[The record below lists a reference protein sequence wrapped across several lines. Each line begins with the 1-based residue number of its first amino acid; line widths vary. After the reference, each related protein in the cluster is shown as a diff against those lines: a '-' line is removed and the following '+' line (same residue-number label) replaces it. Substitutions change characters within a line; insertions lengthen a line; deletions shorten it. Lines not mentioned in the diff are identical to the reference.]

1 MTMPSA
7 PRRRFPFGR
16 LIFAT
21 IAGFVLT
28 GAVGAGAIFAYQDRY
43 QDRVYPGV
51 SVDGVDLA
59 GLDRGGAEA
68 RLTQALAHYGQ
79 GTVRIAAGS
88 QTVSI
93 PFSALGRRADIATLV
108 DQALAIGRAPEGVA
122 GVAEGVR
129 TLVGGTTIGP
139 RVVLD
144 QAAVAAAIAKAVG
157 PLAKAPVNAT
167 AAATATG
174 FATTASATG
183 LEVDEADIATQIE
196 TQLADAA
203 APDTVTVT
211 ARLTT
216 TPPAVADADAAA
228 AVAMAQNMVGDV
240 VLTHE
245 KDSWTIPA
253 ATVRTWISFASMPGG
268 QYVAVVSPSAPV
280 ASLTALAK
288 KVVRQPVEASFLV
301 GSNNK
306 VVGVT
311 AGKVGRALDV
321 NATAAVVAQAVE
333 ARAATD
339 APAADPQVAIAVTSI
354 NPKLSTEE
362 AQKAAPLM
370 TAISTWT
377 TYYPVGVANGFSA
390 NITIPARAVNG
401 MVIPPG
407 GVFDFWKA
415 IGEVS
420 TAKGYKM
427 GGAII
432 NGHSEHTG
440 ALGGGI
446 CSASTTMFN
455 AAARAGLEILSR
467 HAHFYY
473 INRYPL
479 GLDATVLKT
488 DTGAET
494 MSFRNDT
501 PYPIL
506 IRSYAVP
513 GTVRFTLYS
522 IPTGRH
528 TSFTKPI
535 VKNIRTPG
543 PTVVQYT
550 TSLPPG
556 TRQQAEFPTTGME
569 VWVTRTV
576 TDASG
581 KVIHRETYYSS
592 YARVNGLILIGQ
604 KASTPAPAPSP
615 SPAP

>member
-1 MTMPSA
+1 MTMPTA

-21 IAGFVLT
+21 IAGFILT

-59 GLDRGGAEA
+59 GLDRGAAGA
-68 RLTQALAHYGQ
+68 RLEQAMAHYGQ
-79 GTVRIAAGS
+79 GTVRIAAGNQS
-88 QTVSI
+88 VSI
-93 PFSALGRRADIATLV
+93 PYSALGRVADVATLV
-108 DQALAIGRAPEGVA
+108 DQAMAIGRATDGVA

-129 TLVGGTTIGP
+129 TLVGGTALGP
-139 RVVLD
+139 RVVMD
-144 QAAVAAAIAKAVG
+144 SSAVATAVEKAVG
-157 PLAKAPVNAT
+157 PLAKPPVNAT
-167 AAATATG
+167 AVATSTG
-174 FATTASATG
+174 FTTTASASG
-183 LEVDEADIATQIE
+183 LEVDEADIVAQIE
-196 TQLADAA
+196 RQLADPA
-203 APDTVTVT
+203 APDTITVT
-211 ARLTT
+211 ARLTAT
-216 TPPAVADADAAA
+216 QPAVGDADAAA
-228 AVAMAQNMVGDV
+228 AVAMAQKMVGNI
-240 VLTHE
+240 VLTHD

-253 ATVRTWISFASMPGG
+253 ATVRSWISFASMPGG
-268 QYVAVVSPSAPV
+268 GYVAVVSPSAPI
-280 ASLTALAK
+280 ASLTGLAK
-288 KVVRQPVEASFLV
+288 KVVRAPVEASFLI
-301 GSNNK
+301 GNNNK

-311 AGKVGRALDV
+311 AGKAGRALDV
-321 NATAAVVAQAVE
+321 NATAALVAQAVE
-333 ARAATD
+333 ARAAAD
-339 APAADPQVAIAVTSI
+339 APLPQPAVAIAVIST
-354 NPKLSTEE
+354 NPKLTTEQ

-370 TAISTWT
+370 TAISSWT
-377 TYYPVGVANGFSA
+377 TYYPVGIANGFSA

-432 NGHSEHTG
+432 NGRSEPTG
-440 ALGGGI
+440 ALGGGL

-467 HAHFYY
+467 SAHFYY
-473 INRYPL
+473 ISRYPL

-488 DTGAET
+488 DTGAQT

-506 IRSYAVP
+506 IRSYAIP

-522 IPTGRH
+522 VPTGRH

-535 VKNIRTPG
+535 VKNVRPPG
-543 PTVVQYT
+543 PTVEQYT
-550 TSLPPG
+550 TTLAPG
-556 TRQQAEFPTTGME
+556 VREVAEFPATGME

-581 KVIHRETYYSS
+581 KVIHRETYYSN

-604 KASTPAPAPSP
+604 KATTAAPTPTPTP
-615 SPAP
+615 